1 MCLGVPG
8 RIVRWINHDPTFA
21 KAEVEFAGVSR
32 EVHMA
37 CVPDVTVGQYVI
49 VHAGIAICMLDE
61 SEAEKTLELYRS
73 LFADEADHEVTDEV
87 PR

>member
-8 RIVRWINHDPTFA
+8 KIVRWIERDSTFA

-37 CVPDVTVGQYVI
+37 CVPKAIVGQYVI
-49 VHAGIAICMLDE
+49 VHAGIAICVLDE
-61 SEAEKTLELYRS
+61 SEAIKTLAAFDDLEE
-73 LFADEADHEVTDEV
+73 FDNEI